1 MNTRSDKLKKGS
13 KKAATYASTAVTSAW
28 SLMDVIGLFV
38 KVPGL
43 IKWCV
48 IALAGLI
55 GGCIGCFKGM
65 RELDEQQPANP
76 VENQAETKP
85 MTLAEE
91 THLIHRELDE
101 LKQSL
106 AYYRQQ
112 NNDLKDEAKHVV
124 NTWVEK
130 RKEGKSSRDGMF
142 AVSMTPPQKDRSIVR
157 VWHDKTTPRSSL

>member
-1 MNTRSDKLKKGS
+1 MNTRCSRLKKAS
-13 KKAATYASTAVTSAW
+13 KKAATYASTAATGAW
-28 SLMDVIGLFV
+28 SVMDVVGMFV
-38 KVPGL
+38 KIPAL

-48 IALAGLI
+48 IALVGLI
-55 GGCIGCFKGM
+55 AGCIGCCKGM
-65 RELDEQQPANP
+65 NEADQQQQAVNP
-76 VENQAETKP
+76 VAQP
-85 MTLAEE
+85 MALAEE
-91 THLIHRELDE
+91 THQIHRELDE

-106 AYYRQQ
+106 AYHCQQ

-157 VWHDKTTPRSSL
+157 VWHDKTAPRSHL